1 LAAGVPATRQKEQ
14 QVPTLEERIQAI
26 EDREA
31 IRELIAKYCRGV
43 DGRDEELF
51 MSIWRDDAQYRIGGQ
66 FGDHTGLAE
75 IKRILHGLWAAF
87 TEMHHWA
94 TNVVIELDG
103 DTARAWCNA
112 DVTGTDTKGRALMF
126 AASYSDQLTKVD
138 GTWKFTVR
146 DIDLHYMTPVL
157 EPWGNEPDSRYAQ
170 V

>member
-1 LAAGVPATRQKEQ
+1 MPSI
-14 QVPTLEERIQAI
+14 EERVQVL

-43 DGRDEELF
+43 DGRNEDLF
-51 MSIWRDDAQYRIGGQ
+51 MSIWSDDASYRIGGP
-66 FGDHTGLAE
+66 FGDHTGLE
-75 IKRILHGLWAAF
+75 QIKGILHGLWSAF

-94 TNVVIELDG
+94 TNVVIEIDG
-103 DTARAWCNA
+103 DKARAWCNA

-126 AASYSDQLTKVD
+126 AASYTDELRRID

-157 EPWGNEPDSRYAQ
+157 EPWSSDPASRFAE